1 MCHEAQS
8 YTNQILW
15 SVFRNMN
22 LLFQDP
28 HRSNS
33 PMAGLSA
40 AVAKSIANLNISDVC
55 MSLTAF
61 LIGDCKSDGL
71 PIKPTAEFDPNLFD
85 CAGQILCAL
94 LSRASGLGLGVTPS
108 PSSYNLEAPPSNLVA
123 AWDGAVNAFF
133 CPAAAAHEHEAL
145 GVQGREDGRGI
156 GRIRREVPVQLIR
169 SMLPHANDQQRQQL
183 REMLV
188 VLK

>member
-1 MCHEAQS
+1 
-8 YTNQILW
+8 
-15 SVFRNMN
+15 
-22 LLFQDP
+22 
-28 HRSNS
+28 
-33 PMAGLSA
+33 MAGLSA

-61 LIGDCKSDGL
+61 LIGDSKSDGL
-71 PIKPTAEFDPNLFD
+71 PIKPTAEVDPNLFD

-133 CPAAAAHEHEAL
+133 AL
-145 GVQGREDGRGI
+145 LQQHMNTKPQGASGARSTRGSEI
-156 GRIRREVPVQLIR
+156 GQ
-169 SMLPHANDQQRQQL
+169 N
-183 REMLV
+183 
-188 VLK
+188 

>member
-1 MCHEAQS
+1 M
-8 YTNQILW
+8 
-15 SVFRNMN
+15 
-22 LLFQDP
+22 
-28 HRSNS
+28 
-33 PMAGLSA
+33 
-40 AVAKSIANLNISDVC
+40 
-55 MSLTAF
+55 
-61 LIGDCKSDGL
+61 
-71 PIKPTAEFDPNLFD
+71 
-85 CAGQILCAL
+85 

-133 CPAAAAHEHEAL
+133 AL
-145 GVQGREDGRGI
+145 LQQHMNTKLSAYKGAKTDEELE
-156 GRIRREVPVQLIR
+156 RIRREVPVQLIR